1 MDPSEWLEEYVRAW
15 HEADAEAAGRLF
27 ADGALYCWHPLRPP
41 AVGREGVEDYWR
53 TATATQE
60 GQRVRF
66 GSPVVAGDK
75 VAVEFW
81 ATLRQSGEEVT
92 LPGCMLLRFA
102 ADGRCEELREYWFV
116 EPGTHAPP
124 ANWGR

>member
-1 MDPSEWLEEYVRAW
+1 MTPSEWIEEYIRAW

-27 ADGALYCWHPLRPP
+27 TGDALYCWHPPRPP
-41 AVGREGVEDYWR
+41 AAGREGVEAYWR
-53 TATATQE
+53 EVTATQE
-60 GQRVRF
+60 GQQVRF
-66 GSPVVAGDK
+66 GDPVVSGAM

-81 ATLRQSGEEVT
+81 ATLRNSGEEIT

-116 EPGTHAPP
+116 EPGTHSPA

>member
-1 MDPSEWLEEYVRAW
+1 VNPAEWIDAYRSAW
-15 HEADAEAAGRLF
+15 HEADPEAAARLF
-27 ADGALYCWHPLRPP
+27 TDDALYCSHPFRPP
-41 AVGREGVEDYWR
+41 AVGHEGVTDYWR

-60 GQRVRF
+60 GQHVRF
-66 GSPVVAGDK
+66 GAPVASGNR

-81 ATLRQSGEEVT
+81 ATLRNSGEEIT

-116 EPGTHAPP
+116 EPGTHSPAP
-124 ANWGR
+124 NWGR